1 MGNMCAT
8 RGAEPGPRKEPRG
21 DTHAGLWA
29 PLSPSDSCPSHLLP
43 PGGACQGQCH
53 LASRSAERQRVP
65 TQNTFQKKKKVK
77 AMITG
82 YPEKVV
88 RDRAY
93 DVNVPLCTA
102 FKEEKNQTS
111 LFKCRASS
119 ARQGCGAPSPCR
131 GRVKRGWVAPGKL
144 GTHGWRFGKLY
155 EKQNLPHDCHHPSP
169 AFQDMPLPIAVTRIC
184 TCLYE
189 SLRSAEKAARVT
201 LG

>member
-1 MGNMCAT
+1 MTHTPGSGLRCPRQTAVPRTSCHREGRARVNAT
-8 RGAEPGPRKEPRG
+8 L
-21 DTHAGLWA
+21 HLGLLKDSA
-29 PLSPSDSCPSHLLP
+29 FPLKIPSK
-43 PGGACQGQCH
+43 
-53 LASRSAERQRVP
+53 
-65 TQNTFQKKKKVK
+65 KKKKVK

-93 DVNVPLCTA
+93 DVNMPLCTA

-131 GRVKRGWVAPGKL
+131 GRVKRGWAAPGKL

-169 AFQDMPLPIAVTRIC
+169 AFQDMSLPIAVTRIC